1 MTITQIKN
9 LIVLIGVACL
19 WSCQSK
25 QETDASINT
34 QAFGMINTKEIVA
47 YTLQNKSGMQV
58 TVLNYG
64 TTITK
69 ILVPDKQGVSGNV
82 VLGFDSLAG
91 YLQETNPYI
100 GPSIGRFANRIGKAT
115 FTLND
120 TAYQL
125 TANNNGNTLHGGAE
139 GLHKKIWNVNVL
151 SDSSLRF
158 TYLSPDGEEGF
169 PGNLTAEVIM
179 TLKSDNALQIDYA
192 ATTDKA
198 TPVSLTNHAYF
209 NLAYGNSETIL
220 DHELMI
226 SADQITPVD
235 SMLIPTGILA
245 PVANTAF
252 DFNQFKTMG
261 RDLDQV
267 TGGYDHNFVLNN
279 QEGKLAL
286 AATVVESKSGRKLEL
301 FTTEPGL
308 QFYSG
313 NFLDGTLKGTND
325 IIYKKHAGFCL
336 EPQRF
341 PDSPNQPL
349 FPSTILQPGEIYKQ
363 TSVYKFSV
371 Q

>member
-1 MTITQIKN
+1 MTIPQLKN
-9 LIVLIGVACL
+9 LFVLLGATCL

-25 QETDASINT
+25 QEKDASINT
-34 QAFGMINTKEIVA
+34 QSYGMINTKEIVA

-69 ILVPDKQGVSGNV
+69 ILVPDKQGMLGNV
-82 VLGFDSLAG
+82 VLGFDSLEG

-100 GPSIGRFANRIGKAT
+100 GPTIGRFANRIGKAT

-151 SDSSLRF
+151 SDSSVRF

-179 TLKSDNALQIDYA
+179 TLKSDNALQIDYT

-209 NLAYGNSETIL
+209 NLAYGDSETIL
-220 DHELMI
+220 DHELLI
-226 SADQITPVD
+226 NADQITPVD
-235 SMLIPTGILA
+235 SMLIPTGVLE
-245 PVANTAF
+245 PVVNTAF
-252 DFNQFKTMG
+252 DFKQVKSIG
-261 RDLDQV
+261 RDIAQV
-267 TGGYDHNFVLNN
+267 SGGYDHNFVLNK

-286 AATVVESKSGRKLEL
+286 VATVVESNSGRKLEL

-349 FPSTILQPGEIYKQ
+349 FPNTIVQPGEIYNQ